1 MKLPAVSFHLIVCH
15 GSLPNHA
22 ICKVH
27 LADLTS
33 SKPNVQ
39 LSPSTLRV
47 PLNNAFSG
55 HYHLRIQG
63 ISKEHQRKYIK
74 VFAKLQEN
82 DDSES
87 NSRKTYEDMLDAITH
102 KSESDDRSE
111 KSALGSTES
120 SSHVE
125 ESSSHVEEVSN
136 CLSFPRQELSQY
148 LFDPEVYLHKLRA
161 VNLHVL
167 ASEQWNASSLKTCH
181 RTYLASAT
189 NLIHYLALHCLDV
202 DQLKEDLCSVG
213 FLNLEYANTNVLA
226 SITAS
231 IQLLENLKSDFSCK
245 RTWPTDM
252 RNYLALQ
259 EGEKV
264 MDLGTSAMRKRASMH
279 ATALFGPLQEK
290 KNVHI
295 MVTVGREALANEM
308 LLSDLL
314 KAGANIVRINCAHDG
329 PSVWSEII
337 RLAKNSSQML
347 EKPCRILMD
356 LAGPKLRTGPLKT
369 GPDVMKI
376 APKRAA
382 QGDVISP
389 AQVWLSRTGCRPPA
403 HLSLDATLFVEGDRF
418 FKELEVGDVLKFI
431 DVRGKRRSL
440 TISKKISVFSCC
452 GYVAESLKTAYLES
466 GTKLCIQRKKGKV
479 SIGEVVNVPAMEHFI
494 RLRVGDLLTITRDP
508 RLSLE
513 EIDGTTYGAPRITCD
528 SGRLFNSVKPG
539 DPIAFDDGRIW
550 GVVKGTSINE
560 IVVSITQASPKGSKL
575 GAEKSINIPNSDMHF
590 EGLTS
595 KDLVDLDFIASNADM
610 VGISFIRKLSDM
622 VIVLQELEK
631 RNLRGL
637 GIVMK
642 IETRGA
648 FENLPLL
655 LLLAMQSPNPLGVM
669 IARGDLA
676 VECGWDQMAGI
687 QEQILSICSAAH
699 VPVIWA
705 TQVLESLTKSG
716 IPTRAEITD
725 VASGMRASCIMLNKG
740 KYIVEAVAML
750 NSILHNCTAKK
761 NVKTLPK
768 PLFPSS
774 C

>member
-1 MKLPAVSFHLIVCH
+1 MKLPAVSFHSIVCH

-33 SKPNVQ
+33 SKPIVQ
-39 LSPSTLRV
+39 FSPSTRRV
-47 PLNNAFSG
+47 PLNSAVSG
-55 HYHLRIQG
+55 HYHIQIQG
-63 ISKEHQRKYIK
+63 ISKQNQRGYVK
-74 VFAKLQEN
+74 VFAKLPEN

-87 NSRKTYEDMLDAITH
+87 NSRKTFEDMLDAVPH
-102 KSESDDRSE
+102 KSESDLRSE
-111 KSALGSTES
+111 KSSLGSTES

-125 ESSSHVEEVSN
+125 EVSN
-136 CLSFPRQELSQY
+136 HLSIPRQELSQY

-167 ASEQWNASSLKTCH
+167 ASEQWNASHLKTCH

-202 DQLKEDLCSVG
+202 DQLTEDLGSVG
-213 FLNLEYANTNVLA
+213 LLNLKCANTNVLA

-231 IQLLENLKSDFSCK
+231 IQLLENLKPDSSYK
-245 RTWPTDM
+245 RTWPMDM
-252 RNYLALQ
+252 RNYLTLQ

-264 MDLGTSAMRKRASMH
+264 MDLGISAMRKRASMH
-279 ATALFGPLQEK
+279 AAALFGHLQEK
-290 KNVHI
+290 KNAHI
-295 MVTVGREALANEM
+295 MVTVGREAITNEM
-308 LLSDLL
+308 LLGDLL
-314 KAGANIVRINCAHDG
+314 KAGANIIRINCAHDD

-337 RLAKNSSQML
+337 RLAKHSSQML

-356 LAGPKLRTGPLKT
+356 LAGPKLRTGSLKT
-369 GPDVMKI
+369 GPDVVKI
-376 APKRAA
+376 APKRTA
-382 QGDVISP
+382 QGNVISP
-389 AQVWLSRTGCRPPA
+389 AQVWLSRTGCSPPP
-403 HLSLDATLFVEGDRF
+403 HLSLDATLFVDGDRF
-418 FKELEVGDVLKFI
+418 FKELDIGDVLKFI
-431 DVRGKRRSL
+431 DVRGKWRSL
-440 TISKKISVFSCC
+440 TISKKFSVFSGC

-466 GTKLCIQRKKGKV
+466 GTKLCIQRKRGKV
-479 SIGEVVNVPAMEHFI
+479 PIGEVVNVPAIQHFI

-513 EIDGTTYGAPRITCD
+513 EIDDTAYGAPRITCD
-528 SGRLFNSVKPG
+528 TGRLFDSVKPG
-539 DPIAFDDGRIW
+539 DPIAFDDGKIW

-575 GAEKSINIPNSDMHF
+575 GAEKSINIPKSDMHF

-595 KDLVDLDFIASNADM
+595 KDLVDLDFIANNADM
-610 VGISFIRKLSDM
+610 VGISFIRNVRDM
-622 VIVLQELEK
+622 VIVLQEVEK
-631 RNLRGL
+631 RSLQGL

-642 IETRGA
+642 IETCGA

-655 LLLAMQSPNPLGVM
+655 LIQAMRSPNPLGVM

-676 VECGWDQMAGI
+676 VECGWDQMASI

-716 IPTRAEITD
+716 IPARSEITD
-725 VASGMRASCIMLNKG
+725 VASGMRASCMMLNKG

-750 NSILHNCTAKK
+750 NSVLHNCTAKK
-761 NVKTLPK
+761 NVKTLLK

-774 C
+774 S